1 MKFKKCTNCAT
12 FSREKLVFCLTF
24 WDFLPLAKLSSC
36 TSEGK
41 IWDRREGKF
50 YLSADLPLELVIH
63 FKTQLCSSI
72 MWSNGCLYS
81 VWLKAT
87 VKLKEI
93 IGRMDVTD
101 MGRSFYILTSAQS
114 FCSILI
120 FELALQCYLPF
131 CAGSI
136 QSLPFQTL

>member
-1 MKFKKCTNCAT
+1 MTFKKYTNSAT
-12 FSREKLVFCLTF
+12 FRHEKLVFCLAF
-24 WDFLPLAKLSSC
+24 WDFLPPAKLSSC

-41 IWDRREGKF
+41 IWDGREGKF
-50 YLSADLPLELVIH
+50 YLSADLPLGLVIH
-63 FKTQLCSSI
+63 FKTQLCSPI

-87 VKLKEI
+87 IKLKEI

-101 MGRSFYILTSAQS
+101 MGGSFYILISVQS

-120 FELALQCYLPF
+120 FELAFQCYLPF
-131 CAGSI
+131 CTGSI